1 MKVTEIIVEAPL
13 IQYEPIG
20 NFDRSHSFRSDVD
33 RKLATHPV
41 NIQKIHT
48 FLEKS
53 PFNFRVFVMNL
64 PGAAKYREYGEMT
77 YDVFEQI
84 FGEKVANTVFGHPD
98 DNEENITIVYVGN
111 SGDARVMFTP
121 WIMAHRFGHAV
132 QSTGAMIGAYN
143 GKIQTAWTEAEK
155 YFFNNM
161 NQILADYYGQEMGKQ
176 FDRKLTV
183 QYNALFNQIGTMR
196 SARTNQIKRPYEF
209 FYECFAQYLQ
219 SGKVTFNPLPK
230 RIDYGR
236 QAWGKPTKA
245 LRGRDITDEVNQEL
259 HQFGEYMSDF
269 FEDVLRDAMGKV
281 YVM

>member
-13 IQYEPIG
+13 VQYEPIG
-20 NFDRSHSFRSDVD
+20 NFERGHSFRSDVD
-33 RKLATHPV
+33 RKLATHPT

-64 PGAAKYREYGEMT
+64 PGAAKYQEYGEMT
-77 YDVFEQI
+77 YDVFELS
-84 FGEKVANTVFGHPD
+84 FGEKIANTVFGHPD
-98 DNEENITIVYVGN
+98 EHDENITIVYVGN
-111 SGDARVMFTP
+111 SGTDRVMFTP
-121 WIMAHRFGHAV
+121 WIMAHRFGHAIEA
-132 QSTGAMIGAYN
+132 SGRRFAGGRA
-143 GKIQTAWTEAEK
+143 IQTAWTEAEK
-155 YFFNNM
+155 YFFNNI
-161 NQILADYYGQEMGKQ
+161 NQILADYYGQEMGRQ
-176 FDRKLTV
+176 FDRNLMT
-183 QYNALFNQIGTMR
+183 QYSALFNKIGTMR
-196 SARTNQIKRPYEF
+196 SAKSNQIKRPYEF

-245 LRGRDITDEVNQEL
+245 LYGRDITDEVNQEL
-259 HQFGEYMSDF
+259 HQFGEYLSDF
-269 FEDVLRDAMGKV
+269 FDDILRDAMGKV

>member
-20 NFDRSHSFRSDVD
+20 NFERGHSFRSDVD

-64 PGAAKYREYGEMT
+64 PGAAKYQEYGEMT
-77 YDVFEQI
+77 YDVFELS
-84 FGEKVANTVFGHPD
+84 FGENIANTVFGHPD

-111 SGDARVMFTP
+111 SGTDRVMFTP

-132 QSTGAMIGAYN
+132 EASGRRLAG
-143 GKIQTAWTEAEK
+143 GRVIQTAWTEAEK
-155 YFFNNM
+155 YFFNHM
-161 NQILADYYGQEMGKQ
+161 NQILADYYGQEMGRQ
-176 FDRKLTV
+176 FDRNLTA

-196 SARTNQIKRPYEF
+196 SAQTNKIKRPYEF